1 MSALRLQLHRTGVLV
16 PVALAT
22 AAAGLLLGGPAGP
35 GAGIAGDRYE
45 AGDRASERVAL
56 PPSAAARV
64 RAAGL
69 RHAAALGL
77 PAGTGTEVARVVDRF
92 DDATFDEVVT
102 TDAAGGRLSLIRMSP
117 DGRLAAAVRLG
128 WRVPVDRPIGATEA
142 VDRAAAHAAAAG
154 VPALGTPAV
163 APVPDGGWRVTW
175 PRTVA
180 DVPVLGDGTSVT
192 VFGDGT
198 IHAAAVR
205 ERPLAPA
212 PPTEID
218 GFVAERIAHERLV
231 ELVGNAAA
239 QVAIVDTRRAW
250 VAPNDTFDASAPDAP
265 ASTLRLAWV
274 IEAHASGPLAERL
287 RALELYLDAGTGAL
301 LGGDLLR

>member
-1 MSALRLQLHRTGVLV
+1 MPALRLQLPRTGVLV

-35 GAGIAGDRYE
+35 EAGIAGDRYE

-56 PPSAAARV
+56 APSAAARV

-77 PAGTGTEVARVVDRF
+77 PAGTGTQVARVVDRF

-142 VDRAAAHAAAAG
+142 VDRAAALAAAAG

-218 GFVAERIAHERLV
+218 GFVAERIARERLV
-231 ELVGNAAA
+231 ELVGKAAAA

-274 IEAHASGPLAERL
+274 IEAS
-287 RALELYLDAGTGAL
+287 RAGCRRAAPRPSFLDAGTGAL